1 MKRATLALILVLAL
15 LVPAAAALASLP
27 KPADPT
33 VVVPTSIAGMK
44 LGLSEAK
51 AKATWGA
58 GGATCSETRCYWGK
72 TDSPQGYAYIEFFEH
87 KVLGIAVYAGRGKES
102 ALLTTAAKPIMAMKA
117 KNGVG
122 IGAKLSQVK
131 AAYPK
136 GVQSGEPGDYTF
148 YWTVK
153 GKGKATFSFIF
164 DGKSKKVV
172 TLDLHQPLS

>member
-1 MKRATLALILVLAL
+1 MKRATLALTLVLAL
-15 LVPAAAALASLP
+15 LVPVATALAALP

-33 VVVPTSIAGMK
+33 GVVPTSIAGMK

-51 AKATWGA
+51 AKAAWGA
-58 GGATCSETRCYWGK
+58 AGATCSETRCYWGK

-87 KVLGIAVYAGRGKES
+87 KVLGISVYGGRGKEGV
-102 ALLTTAAKPIMAMKA
+102 LLSTAAKPIMAMKA

-122 IGAKLSQVK
+122 IGSKISQVK

-136 GVQSGEPGDYTF
+136 GTQSGGPGDSTF

-153 GKGKATFSFIF
+153 GKGGAMFDFIF
-164 DGKSKKVV
+164 DGASKQAVALV
-172 TLDLHQPLS
+172 LHKPLS